1 MSGMLGMQGIRV
13 GMWGMGV
20 GIGGMRGMTRMGAIR
35 MGMRVSWVGMRGIRV
50 RMQGIA
56 VGKTK
61 VRVRE

>member
-13 GMWGMGV
+13 GMRGMGV
-20 GIGGMRGMTRMGAIR
+20 GIGGMTGMGAIN
-35 MGMRVSWVGMRGIRV
+35 MGMQVSWVGMRGIRV

-61 VRVRE
+61 VRVCE

>member
-1 MSGMLGMQGIRV
+1 MR
-13 GMWGMGV
+13 GMGV
-20 GIGGMRGMTRMGAIR
+20 GIGGMRGMTEMGAIR